1 MEYGRHNVAFF
12 KQLLGG
18 FGAAFLRML
27 SDVGAFVK

>member
-18 FGAAFLRML
+18 FGAAFLRIW
-27 SDVGAFVK
+27 SGVFADV